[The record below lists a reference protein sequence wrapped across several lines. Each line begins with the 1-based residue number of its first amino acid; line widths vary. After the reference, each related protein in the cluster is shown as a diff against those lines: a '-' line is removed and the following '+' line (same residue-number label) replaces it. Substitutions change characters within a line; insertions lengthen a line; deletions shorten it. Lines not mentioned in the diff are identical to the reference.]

1 MAVLLIS
8 LCRSR
13 TFNQFSRSK
22 AEYPV
27 FYPHLRSNTF
37 HKSDMAGLFSIAKV
51 HILGVICIRDFSLFK
66 IYVFISSIAL
76 CLSSVSFL
84 SNSISKELFSFAWLV
99 ENSNLFLTQSLSPS
113 DDCLCKINDFE
124 YSSKTFKAPLLTV
137 NSNNSG
143 ALDSIVIHSLE
154 VNNNIPSMYLY
165 M

>member
-22 AEYPV
+22 VEYPV

-66 IYVFISSIAL
+66 ICVFISSIAL
-76 CLSSVSFL
+76 CLSSISFL
-84 SNSISKELFSFAWLV
+84 SNSVSKEFFSFAWLIV
-99 ENSNLFLTQSLSPS
+99 NSNFFLTQILSPS

-124 YSSKTFKAPLLTV
+124 YSSKTFKAPLLTA
-137 NSNNSG
+137 NSNKLG
-143 ALDSIVIHSLE
+143 ALDSIIIHSLE
-154 VNNNIPSMYLY
+154 V
-165 M
+165 

>member
-66 IYVFISSIAL
+66 ICVFISSIAF

-84 SNSISKELFSFAWLV
+84 SNLISKELFSFAWLV
-99 ENSNLFLTQSLSPS
+99 ENSNLFLTQNL
-113 DDCLCKINDFE
+113 
-124 YSSKTFKAPLLTV
+124 
-137 NSNNSG
+137 
-143 ALDSIVIHSLE
+143 
-154 VNNNIPSMYLY
+154 
-165 M
+165 